1 MGKAILVGALDTK
14 GKEFGY
20 VRNQLQRLG
29 IDTIVIDVGVL
40 GKPEFPP
47 DIASDEVARAG
58 GSSLARLQAANDRGE
73 AIAVMAKGIG
83 QVVKGLSAEGQIG
96 GLFGMGGT
104 AGTTL
109 GAAAAKALPI
119 GLPKL
124 LISTVASGDTRPYVG
139 VKDVTMMY
147 SVVDIAGLNPL
158 STRILHNGANA
169 LAGMIDHYGF
179 KSESVA
185 DEKPMVGMTMFG
197 VTTPCVTRIR
207 DRLEREGF
215 EVLVFHATGAG
226 GMAMEQLIGDGYIK
240 GVVDVTTTE
249 LADESVGG
257 IFSAG
262 ANRLEAAGLAG
273 IPQVVSVGAMDMVNF
288 GPPDTVPH
296 RFADRRF
303 YRHNPNTTLM
313 RTTMEENR
321 QLGMI
326 LAAKLNQSR
335 SPTVVVFPRGGVS
348 LLDMAGKAFDG
359 PEERQALFG
368 ALRSGLR
375 EDIPLVTA
383 EEDINDPAVADLMA
397 EHFIRLFRQ

>member
-20 VRNQLQRLG
+20 VRNQLHRCG
-29 IDTIVIDVGVL
+29 IETIAIDVGVL
-40 GKPEFPP
+40 GTPEFQP
-47 DIASDEVARAG
+47 DISSDEVARAG
-58 GSSLARLQAANDRGE
+58 GSSLAQLQTANDRGE
-73 AIAVMAKGIG
+73 AIAVMAKGIE
-83 QVVKGLSAEGQIG
+83 QVVKGVLADGQIG

-119 GLPKL
+119 GIPKL

-169 LAGMIDHYGF
+169 LAGMISQYEF
-179 KSESVA
+179 ESESVA
-185 DEKPMVGMTMFG
+185 GEKPMVGMTMFG

-226 GMAMEQLIGDGYIK
+226 GMAMEQLIGDGYVK

-249 LADESVGG
+249 LADEWVGG

-303 YRHNPNTTLM
+303 YQHNPNTTLM
-313 RTTMEENR
+313 RTTKEENR
-321 QLGMI
+321 QLGML

-359 PEERQALFG
+359 PEERHALFE
-368 ALRSGLR
+368 AIRSGLN
-375 EDIPLVTA
+375 ENIQLVTTDK
-383 EEDINDPAVADLMA
+383 DINDPSVADLIA
-397 EHFIRLFRQ
+397 EHFVRIFRQ